1 MDNGLLWWLQLW
13 WQMSF
18 IKNTKEYDDIFILPE
33 GVLENLPS
41 VAFEDQ
47 SKDFEDDD
55 CGDSCKL

>member
-1 MDNGLLWWLQLW
+1 VDNGLLWWLQLW